1 MKRVKKSEEIQCVDF
16 RYDEGIRGRT
26 ESDIAA
32 TITTR
37 SSGYSGIPMVM
48 NGGGELYEEIKN
60 TKTNTKRVYATYG
73 V

>member
-48 NGGGELYEEIKN
+48 NGGGTL
-60 TKTNTKRVYATYG
+60 
-73 V
+73 